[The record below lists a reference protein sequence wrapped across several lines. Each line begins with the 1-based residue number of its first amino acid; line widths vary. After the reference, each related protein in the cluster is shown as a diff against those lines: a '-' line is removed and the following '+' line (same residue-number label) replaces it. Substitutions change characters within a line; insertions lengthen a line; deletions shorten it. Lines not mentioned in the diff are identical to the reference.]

1 MILNVIIIPATL
13 NSIIKI
19 QRLKVKKKTIQVLK
33 WLIFHFTSLRVFP
46 VREAKT
52 VLIESG
58 A

>member
-33 WLIFHFTSLRVFP
+33 WLIFDFTSLRVFP